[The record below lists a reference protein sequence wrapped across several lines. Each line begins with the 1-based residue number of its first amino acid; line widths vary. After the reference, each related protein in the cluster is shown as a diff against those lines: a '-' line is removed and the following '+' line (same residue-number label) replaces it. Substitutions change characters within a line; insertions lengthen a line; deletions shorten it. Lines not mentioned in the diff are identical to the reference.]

1 MPAPR
6 LSVSR
11 RNDARAEYYYRRQ
24 LGLREMIP
32 AVGVA
37 IGAGLFAFYITR
49 LLLQRTPLRVDRGGG
64 PRLASQGG
72 IARSARARSDN
83 PAA

>member
-6 LSVSR
+6 LSVAR
-11 RNDARAEYYYRRQ
+11 RNDHHAEYYYRRE
-24 LGLREMIP
+24 LELRELIP
-32 AVGVA
+32 VVGIA

-49 LLLQRTPLRVDRGGG
+49 LLLQRTPLHVDRG
-64 PRLASQGG
+64 PRLASQRGVT
-72 IARSARARSDN
+72 ARGAPSRSNN